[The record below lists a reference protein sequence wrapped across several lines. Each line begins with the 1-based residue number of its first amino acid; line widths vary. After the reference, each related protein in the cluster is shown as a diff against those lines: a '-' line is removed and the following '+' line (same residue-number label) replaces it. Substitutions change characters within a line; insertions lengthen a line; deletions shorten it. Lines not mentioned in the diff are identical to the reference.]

1 MPIVNNGQDIISA
14 IYLTAVTPPS
24 GAVNYGKRFIFA
36 VTPTGG
42 MPAGNVNDILEYSAA
57 GWRVILHFITCPS
70 VLNIN
75 GVQYFRGV
83 STWNQVATTQEVTD
97 AIDAL
102 QASIAQGVVKVVNT
116 IADRDAI
123 IAGDRVEGLEVFVIN
138 ATGDTTVNAGGAMY
152 ILKAGLTNADW
163 VKTYEAESLDLI
175 LSAANTSYDNT
186 TSGASSTNV
195 QDATDEAFARLVTVE
210 NRPVGNSGEGKR
222 YFLSTPATA
231 GIYAATE
238 TFTES
243 PTTITKTFTNVYQT
257 IVEAETDALNITA
270 IPSGGWNTDISF
282 THTHNKDFTA
292 KVSFYNGA
300 TLLAVIEGVVLPN
313 NEKIVL
319 SKTFPTFAF
328 TSGNKLKF
336 KLEAKSNHNGD
347 ISVYTNDG
355 TKDLHIHTPVL
366 IDVVNSV
373 VQTALDSKQNKI
385 VQVASQAAM
394 LALTGKS
401 VGDIVSRTDDNNY
414 LYNLTALPASSLSN
428 WEVIGKDAPAPG
440 ETVEDIIIANEVIT
454 SKADGLYAFT
464 GTPNGGFPAG
474 VTQGDIAQK
483 AASVWTV
490 VYTFLN
496 APAAIFAN
504 SDGKTYLK
512 SINGAGI
519 NTWQA
524 KSEPSVY
531 EVGPDKQ
538 YTTLQSAVDAYQSDF
553 TAARLSVGVIF
564 IYQTVLNEN
573 VIIGGTTDIQN
584 LHIEGYGCPARSNTQ
599 ITKITIGAFAHRVTL
614 KNIMPSNST
623 ANAPL
628 VIQSTGTCTEN
639 GVINTPRG
647 KHVFDGLVLSTTH
660 ATSLDITACD
670 NFLNF
675 NNCDFGGKIVSVAN
689 KTGIATSVSING
701 CANATLNIGNNR
713 IVTKNNS
720 ASVYRGT
727 ISATGTVILDVDT
740 ATPIAYSILRTY
752 SALGAPVPITLGSM
766 IIHDDVGGALQMLKC
781 TTAYTI
787 AGNLGVGTAIDL
799 TKYQVQT
806 DSAKANQSTTY
817 TKTETDAAISATI
830 AALDVMVFKGVIN
843 ASTNPNY
850 PAGDAGHTYRI
861 SVAGKIGGAS
871 GANVEAGDML
881 LCLVDAT
888 VSGNQATVGAN
899 WNISQA
905 NIDGAVISNETV
917 TVDNDFIVF
926 SGTTGKIIKKVTLAS
941 YKTLLALVKGDVG
954 LGNVDNTTDLNKP
967 ISTATQT
974 ALDLKQNIA
983 RRTKAFTNQATNFT
997 ISQADIDN
1005 FEAFEF
1011 NQTTAG
1017 IIATLSA
1024 PTGSI
1029 KKDIYFKNLSTSTQE
1044 INLVDTNSPIAV
1056 GKMSIACFNGTDY
1069 NIVAGGGGGG
1079 GGGGGLTV
1087 TADTATTTLDLNT
1100 LTTTALVQ
1108 YTNATLTLTN
1118 APSNVGTIVGG
1129 VFVETYATAN
1139 RIDQTLTANNTKW
1152 SRQYVSSAWSAW
1164 AQTQNVENLSS
1175 QEILDIYDTPPA
1187 SPANGDVQIVGGTP
1201 TGAFVGNVGKL
1212 ATYNSGSSSWSF
1224 ATPAANQIITLSL
1237 GTNAA
1242 TINAY
1247 YYAGQSYIYNSTW
1260 ASPVIAGFFW
1270 QQYTPSTIFQ
1280 ATSTASQTLATGYT
1294 ATVIPSAVTNAV
1306 TITPSLGAYSQ
1317 GYTHTVT
1324 NNSAY
1329 PSVFAGFP
1337 VNAYET
1343 LAFTTDTTAIW
1354 YPQSKNI
1361 KRVKQTAHGFATGR
1375 VYFVIPSGVAATP
1388 YALLDA
1394 SNATLIENAGAL
1406 IALDANN
1413 YVVAQNVTLPLLSYT
1428 CLINGA
1434 LQTFQAALTAL
1445 GGGSST
1451 IAAFAD
1457 PSNPGGILSTYPV
1470 TGNAGQVATI
1480 QTDGVALK
1488 QMPFVSVIS
1497 AIASTSN
1504 FTSAFFSVNSCPTT
1518 TDAQGNIIPNILRR
1532 QNANTLALTFSDGT
1546 ASQTLAR
1553 TQSSSQLSI
1562 VTNTTINTAALA
1574 TGTYVVIAD
1583 YTNGSLQYVTTLLA
1597 NVTEVSAIPTLTAA
1611 GQYSVLINPLKG
1623 YKFTTS
1629 QVGVEFF
1636 KIGQFAV
1643 VSGAITA
1650 ASVRTYALS
1659 GMYSDYNGFNHLKNN
1674 SLKTFLHYIG
1684 STNVYTAIDLR
1695 CISADN
1701 GFVDGDII
1709 KGYTNSNGSYGLNQ
1723 NIFITD
1729 LNTVKVLDPT
1739 QGIIILTTTGTAVYI
1754 TANKWKF
1761 IAYMI
1766 KRNY

>member
-257 IVEAETDALNITA
+257 IVEAETDALNITV
-270 IPSGGWNTDISF
+270 IPSGNWNTDISF
-282 THTHNKDFTA
+282 THTNGKDFTA
-292 KVSFYNGA
+292 KLSFYDDT
-300 TLLAVIEGVVLPN
+300 TLLEEIESDILPGT
-313 NEKIVL
+313 EKIVL
-319 SKTFPTFAF
+319 SKTFQTFGF
-328 TSGNKLKF
+328 TSGNKLKL

-355 TKDLHIHTPVL
+355 TKDLHIHTPIL
-366 IDVVNSV
+366 IDVVNSA
-373 VQTALDSKQNKI
+373 VQNALNLMQNKI
-385 VQVASQAAM
+385 VQVASQSAM

-512 SINGAGI
+512 TINGAGI

-614 KNIMPSNST
+614 KNIMPSNTT

-639 GVINTPRG
+639 GAINTPRG

-660 ATSLDITACD
+660 TTSLDITACD

-766 IIHDDVGGALQMLKC
+766 IINDDVGGTLQMLKC

-806 DSAKANQSTTY
+806 DSAKEATANKVSAFTATPNN
-817 TKTETDAAISATI
+817 TNFPTE
-830 AALDVMVFKGVIN
+830 K
-843 ASTNPNY
+843 
-850 PAGDAGHTYRI
+850 
-861 SVAGKIGGAS
+861 
-871 GANVEAGDML
+871 
-881 LCLVDAT
+881 
-888 VSGNQATVGAN
+888 
-899 WNISQA
+899 
-905 NIDGAVISNETV
+905 
-917 TVDNDFIVF
+917 
-926 SGTTGKIIKKVTLAS
+926 
-941 YKTLLALVKGDVG
+941 LVKD
-954 LGNVDNTTDLNKP
+954 T
-967 ISTATQT
+967 
-974 ALDLKQNIA
+974 LDLKQNIA

-1024 PTGSI
+1024 PTGNV

-1201 TGAFVGNVGKL
+1201 TGVFVGNVGKL

-1354 YPQSKNI
+1354 YPQSNNI
-1361 KRVKQTAHGFATGR
+1361 KRVKQTAHGFKVGR

-1394 SNATLIENAGAL
+1394 SNPRLIENAGAL
-1406 IALDANN
+1406 FALDANN

-1428 CLINGA
+1428 CLINGT

-1445 GGGSST
+1445 GAGTST
-1451 IAAFAD
+1451 LPLLAD
-1457 PSNPGGILSTYPV
+1457 PSNPGGVLSTYPV

-1611 GQYSVLINPLKG
+1611 DQYSVLINPLKG

-1684 STNVYTAIDLR
+1684 STNIYTAIKIR
-1695 CISADN
+1695 CISAEN
-1701 GFVDGDII
+1701 GFVVGDII
-1709 KGYTNSNGSYGLNQ
+1709 EGYTNSNGSYGKGL

-1729 LNTVKVLDPT
+1729 INTVQVLDPSN
-1739 QGIIILTTTGTAVYI
+1739 GILVFTRAGTIGSTVYI
-1754 TANKWKF
+1754 TANSWKF
-1761 IAYMI
+1761 VAYMI